1 LGVKPLAAVFLLGS
15 VLLAQDVRRIV
26 SPDGQLEFRIFITQ
40 SERGGLS
47 RLAYRVL
54 KQDKPLVDTSFL
66 GFNIHNQEPF
76 LGENVGLLS
85 SRNSETGRARC
96 LVAHYMQNGS
106 IGRLIDVEARVWNDG
121 VAFRYVIPHST
132 ALEEIL
138 IDDELTEFN
147 LGGPAAK
154 ATLPFSNGTVW
165 IAEVRRP
172 PYPAVTLGSREPGV
186 LTTFLVRPYPD
197 AVTAFETRAP
207 LTSPWRIVAIADP
220 AAILAE
226 LRAER

>member
-1 LGVKPLAAVFLLGS
+1 VRPLAAIVLLGS
-15 VLLAQDVRRIV
+15 AVFAQDVRRV
-26 SPDGQLEFRIFITQ
+26 ASPDGQLEFRIFETQ
-40 SERGGLS
+40 SERGGDS

-54 KQDKPLVDTSFL
+54 RKGKPLVDTSFL

-76 LGENVGLLS
+76 LGEKVGLIG
-85 SRNSETGRARC
+85 SRNSEVGHAHC

-106 IGRLIDVEARVWNDG
+106 IGRLIDVEARVWNEG
-121 VAFRYVIPHST
+121 VAFRYIIPRST

-147 LGGPAAK
+147 VGGTVAK
-154 ATLPFSNGTVW
+154 APLPFSNGTVW
-165 IAEVRRP
+165 IAEVPRP

-186 LTTFLVRPYPD
+186 LTTLLMRPYPD

-207 LTSPWRIVAIADP
+207 LISPWRIVAIADP
-220 AAILAE
+220 DPIVAE

>member
-15 VLLAQDVRRIV
+15 VLLAQDVRRIA
-26 SPDGQLEFRIFITQ
+26 SPDGQLEFRIFETQ

-47 RLAYRVL
+47 RLAYRIL
-54 KQDKPLVDTSFL
+54 KQGKPLVDTSFL

-76 LGENVGLLS
+76 LGENVGLLE
-85 SRNSETGRARC
+85 SRTSESGRARC
-96 LVAHYMQNGS
+96 LIAHYMQNGS
-106 IGRLIDVEARVWNDG
+106 IGRLLDVEARVWNDA
-121 VAFRYVIPHST
+121 VAFRYVIPRST
-132 ALEEIL
+132 ALVEIL

-147 LGGPAAK
+147 LGGATAK
-154 ATLPFSNGTVW
+154 TTLPFSNGTVW
-165 IAEVRRP
+165 IAEATRP
-172 PYPAVTLGSREPGV
+172 PYPPVTLGSREPGV

-207 LTSPWRIVAIADP
+207 LTSPWRIVAISDP
-220 AAILAE
+220 APLVAE

>member
-1 LGVKPLAAVFLLGS
+1 LGVRPLAALVLLGS
-15 VLLAQDVRRIV
+15 VVFAQDLRRV
-26 SPDGQLEFRIFITQ
+26 ASPDGQLEFRIFETQ

-47 RLAYRVL
+47 RLAYQILR
-54 KQDKPLVDTSFL
+54 QGKPLVDTSFL

-85 SRNSETGRARC
+85 SRISESGRARC

-121 VAFRYVIPHST
+121 VAFRYVIPRST

-147 LGGPAAK
+147 LAGAPAK
-154 ATLPFSNGTVW
+154 APLPFSNGTVW
-165 IAEVRRP
+165 IAEAPRP
-172 PYPAVTLGSREPGV
+172 PYPPVSLGSREPGV
-186 LTTFLVRPYPD
+186 LTTLLSRPYPD

-207 LTSPWRIVAIADP
+207 LTSPWRVVAIADP

>member
-1 LGVKPLAAVFLLGS
+1 MRPLAALILLASAVF
-15 VLLAQDVRRIV
+15 AQDVRRV
-26 SPDGQLEFRIFITQ
+26 ASPDGQLEFRIFETQ
-40 SERGGLS
+40 SDRGGLS
-47 RLAYRVL
+47 RLAYRIL
-54 KQDKPLVDTSFL
+54 RQGKPLVDTSFL

-76 LGENVGLLS
+76 LGENVGLIG
-85 SRNSETGRARC
+85 SRNSESGRARC

-121 VAFRYVIPHST
+121 VAFRYLIPHST

-147 LGGPAAK
+147 LGGGAAAK

-165 IAEVRRP
+165 IAEAPRP
-172 PYPAVTLGSREPGV
+172 PYPPVTLGSREPGV
-186 LTTFLVRPYPD
+186 LTTLLSRPYPD
-197 AVTAFETRAP
+197 AVTAFEARAP

-220 AAILAE
+220 APILAE
-226 LRAER
+226 LRADQ